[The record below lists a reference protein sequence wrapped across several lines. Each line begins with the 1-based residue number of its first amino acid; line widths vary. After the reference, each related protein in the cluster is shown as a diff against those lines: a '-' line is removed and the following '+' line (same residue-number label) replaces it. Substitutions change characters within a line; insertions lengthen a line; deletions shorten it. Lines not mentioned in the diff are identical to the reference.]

1 MSNDQSTL
9 RNAKFVKDINHYSL
23 INSQFSSGC
32 PFILFEDQ
40 PVRALVLVHVE
51 AFAIVASDAF
61 ARDDFRPTNRSPLTG
76 FFADLARVAFGP
88 AFDPKDR
95 QI

>member
-1 MSNDQSTL
+1 MGA
-9 RNAKFVKDINHYSL
+9 R
-23 INSQFSSGC
+23 
-32 PFILFEDQ
+32 
-40 PVRALVLVHVE
+40 VLVHVE

-61 ARDDFRPTNRSPLTG
+61 ARDDFRAANRSPLTG

-88 AFDPKDR
+88 ALDPKNR